1 MGYNLKYKGTEID
14 ALLDK
19 INNMASGEVD
29 TSMSDTSENAVQNK
43 VIKAYVDAAISQ
55 SITNTLN
62 TAV

>member
-14 ALLDK
+14 ALFDK

-29 TSMSDTSENAVQNK
+29 TSMSDTSENPVQNK
-43 VIKAYVDAAISQ
+43 VVKDYVDSAISEA
-55 SITNTLN
+55 ITNTLN